1 MYEIQKREDQICW
14 KRSGFQIVGKGTKT
28 QNRKQGEIRDKVYS
42 EMITYQLVQNF
53 RIFVFLSI
61 DMKTKTKQTYN
72 LTVVLDSSK
81 PNLLH

>member
-1 MYEIQKREDQICW
+1 
-14 KRSGFQIVGKGTKT
+14 
-28 QNRKQGEIRDKVYS
+28 
-42 EMITYQLVQNF
+42 MITYQLVQNF